1 MRFKVYLDPD
11 TVDNITKDYLV
22 SLRSYLK
29 NDIKRLKKQKKLS
42 AAQAED
48 LENFQSDL
56 EHIDYVVRYFGG

>member
-56 EHIDYVVRYFGG
+56 EHIEHVVRYFGG

>member
-1 MRFKVYLDPD
+1 MRFKVYLDQE
-11 TVDNITKDYLV
+11 TADNITKDNLLSV
-22 SLRSYLK
+22 RSYLR

-56 EHIDYVVRYFGG
+56 EHIDHVVRYFGG